1 MRAPPMRPWQN
12 AVALVAVLIAAAALL
27 PLAPG
32 ARVTLAVLAFG
43 TVCVLLAMRLRAHAA
58 RRDAA
63 RVSGVYDRIA
73 RIREQRAK
81 RGR

>member
-12 AVALVAVLIAAAALL
+12 MVALVAVLIAAAALL

-32 ARVTLAVLAFG
+32 ARLILALIDVG
-43 TVCVLLAMRLRAHAA
+43 IVCALLAMRVRAHAA

-63 RVSGVYDRIA
+63 RVSGVYDRIE
-73 RIREQRAK
+73 RIREQRTK
-81 RGR
+81 RRP